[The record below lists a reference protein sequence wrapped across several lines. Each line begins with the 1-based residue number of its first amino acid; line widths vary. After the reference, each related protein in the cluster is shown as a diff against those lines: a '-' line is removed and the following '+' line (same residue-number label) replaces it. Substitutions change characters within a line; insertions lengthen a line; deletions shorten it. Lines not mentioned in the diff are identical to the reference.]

1 MQLTNPLIFLS
12 KALEGNFAQT
22 PSGIRY
28 WSGVFGKRYPVMQK
42 QMYIYYMNVTTL
54 NERSSMLKPKM
65 LWNSR
70 TMMRLEIYPSNKG
83 IHNNQEKK

>member
-28 WSGVFGKRYPVMQK
+28 WSGVFGERYPVMQNK
-42 QMYIYYMNVTTL
+42 NIYIYIVYAL
-54 NERSSMLKPKM
+54 DECD
-65 LWNSR
+65 NS
-70 TMMRLEIYPSNKG
+70 
-83 IHNNQEKK
+83 

>member
-22 PSGIRY
+22 PSGIRQ
-28 WSGVFGKRYPVMQK
+28 WSGFFWKEVSSNAKTDV
-42 QMYIYYMNVTTL
+42 YIYYMNVTTL

-65 LWNSR
+65 L
-70 TMMRLEIYPSNKG
+70 
-83 IHNNQEKK
+83 

>member
-28 WSGVFGKRYPVMQK
+28 WSGVFGERYPVMQK
-42 QMYIYYMNVTTL
+42 KRFIYIVYIL
-54 NERSSMLKPKM
+54 DECD
-65 LWNSR
+65 NS
-70 TMMRLEIYPSNKG
+70 
-83 IHNNQEKK
+83 